1 MGPCGYNARNNRG
14 DWSIH
19 IAQSYNLKTD
29 NIFFK
34 KFQKASGLVAPQKCH
49 KKINQPLTNREN

>member
-14 DWSIH
+14 DWSVH

-34 KFQKASGLVAPQKCH
+34 KIPKSKWTCCTPKVPQ
-49 KKINQPLTNREN
+49 ENKSTSY